1 MPPTK
6 ISTDRDDPLNPPP
19 PPPLNLD
26 ERAREVRRFSRTLG
40 AAGVLR
46 TTPDWRQ
53 VLTQVAVVAMD
64 EDGSHT
70 AELREVR
77 RFARMVGWSAVV
89 GTIAECMQ
97 LDEHA
102 RAKARGR

>member
-26 ERAREVRRFSRTLG
+26 ERRAKFVDFLERW
-40 AAGVLR
+40 ALR
-46 TTPDWRQ
+46 VSFDTTPDWRQ